1 MSDINFNFNLV
12 ETRLNEINE
21 SIKDAEDEKVF
32 LLSVIRVV
40 DYISEAN
47 PPISKDLDT
56 IRNYVTRKLGDAE
69 DQIKYCEQHRD
80 IWMEMKEE

>member
-40 DYISEAN
+40 DYISGEN
-47 PPISKDLDT
+47 PPIRNDLDT
-56 IRNYVTRKLGDAE
+56 IRDYVTRKLEDAE
-69 DQIKYCEQHRD
+69 DQIKYLNQHRD
-80 IWMEMKEE
+80 IWMEEE